1 MIEALIWKP
10 KIAPIVSKCVETFG
24 MIGTINWKSA
34 VTLRILLSKEIN
46 KFLVSDYYNIFIVI
60 AKQADV
66 LRIKMPLGQ
75 AW

>member
-34 VTLRILLSKEIN
+34 VIRILLSKEIN
-46 KFLVSDYYNIFIVI
+46 KVLVSDYYNVFIVI
-60 AKQADV
+60 AERADV
-66 LRIKMPLGQ
+66 LSIKMPLGQ